1 MKKTDEVIEV
11 DTNDFTMVITRGEYA
26 NLKKIAKALDVSIN
40 YYLFE
45 FDVNIEA
52 ND

>member
-1 MKKTDEVIEV
+1 MKKIDEVIEV
-11 DTNDFTMVITRGEYA
+11 DTNDFTMQITRGEYA
-26 NLKKIAKALDVSIN
+26 NLKKITKKLKVSIN

-45 FDVNIEA
+45 FDVHTEE